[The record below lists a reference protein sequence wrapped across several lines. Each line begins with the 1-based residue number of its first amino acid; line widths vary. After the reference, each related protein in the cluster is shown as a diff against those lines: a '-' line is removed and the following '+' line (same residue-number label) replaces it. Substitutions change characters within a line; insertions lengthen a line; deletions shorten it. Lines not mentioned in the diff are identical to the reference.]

1 MVMSGKR
8 DYYEVLGVEK
18 NATESDLK
26 NAFRSLARKYH
37 PDRSTEENAED
48 KFKEIQEAYA
58 VLSDAEK
65 RAQFDRFGHDGPSG
79 SPFGG
84 FGGGGFNVNFE
95 DILGG
100 DFFSNIF
107 GGGGGSGGRSGR
119 RRGSDIRLLHT
130 VSLFDIYS
138 GSTEETELE
147 LPTSCDECDGSGAE
161 GGKTKTCS
169 DCSGQGRVRMRQSVG
184 PFVQD
189 VVREC
194 PTCHGAGQ
202 TSAVSCSPCD
212 GTGQAMKSTTLR
224 FNVPAGAEEGT
235 RLRMRGRGQPAPQGK
250 GQQGDLFIE
259 IEVEEHPWFERSGPD
274 LIMSLP
280 LGYADLVLGTS
291 INIEHLDGKNLTIKV
306 PAGTNSGETLEIRK
320 RGLPGRRSG
329 GRGDVIVLVKL
340 HMPKKLDKKTKKTLL
355 EIKPSLAPKDML
367 ERIKQDADERRK

>member
-1 MVMSGKR
+1 MVMSDKR

-18 NATESDLK
+18 SASESDLK

-65 RAQFDRFGHDGPSG
+65 RAQYDRFGHNGPSG

-84 FGGGGFNVNFE
+84 FGGGGFNINLE

-100 DFFSNIF
+100 DFFSSMF
-107 GGGGGSGGRSGR
+107 GGGGGRSNR
-119 RRGSDIRLLHT
+119 RRGNDIRIIHT
-130 VSLFDIYS
+130 VSLLDIYN
-138 GSTEETELE
+138 GSTEEIELD
-147 LPTSCDECDGSGAE
+147 LPTQCEPCGGTGAE
-161 GGKTKTCS
+161 GGETSTCG
-169 DCSGQGRVRMRQSVG
+169 DCNGQGRVRMRQQVG

-194 PTCHGAGQ
+194 PTCNGVGQ
-202 TSAVSCSPCD
+202 TSTNSCSLCA
-212 GTGQAMKSTTLR
+212 GTGQTTKATTLR
-224 FNVPAGAEEGT
+224 FSIPAGAEEGT
-235 RLRMRGRGQPAPQGK
+235 RLRMRGRGAPAPQGK

-291 INIEHLDGKNLTIKV
+291 ITLEHLDGKDLTIKI

-329 GRGDVIVLVKL
+329 GRGDIIVLVKL
-340 HMPKKLDKKTKKTLL
+340 HMPKKVNKKTKKALQ
-355 EIKPSLAPKDML
+355 EVREALAPSDMI
-367 ERIKQDADERRK
+367 ERIKQDARDRRS